1 MGVSEERE
9 SEAGEMSSHAVEK
22 IDPPLLLVN
31 LENANP
37 GEAAI
42 FYRLAHIGD
51 HTG

>member
-1 MGVSEERE
+1 VGVAEEGE
-9 SEAGEMSSHAVEK
+9 SDAGEMSSHAVEK

-37 GEAAI
+37 GEAAL
-42 FYRLAHIGD
+42 FYRLARISG

>member
-1 MGVSEERE
+1 MGAAEERE
-9 SEAGEMSSHAVEK
+9 REAGEMSSHAVEK

-42 FYRLAHIGD
+42 FYRLAHISG